1 MRAETRL
8 DRQSKNRSDHEKFQE
23 HDRDS
28 RGGLDETRG
37 AGDPQQVERITP
49 HLSAERIA
57 ARVGELAREI
67 VASLPDPENR
77 ELVLVVILKG
87 AFVFAADLA
96 RALCAAGAST
106 RVEFIRLSSYGDAA
120 NSSGVVKVFTAPPD
134 GLAGRQVLLID
145 DILDTGRSLHQA
157 KMMLEKTGAEVRLC
171 VLLDKP
177 SRREVAVDPDFIG
190 FEIPNRFVVGYGID
204 YAEEFRDLP
213 FIAFVNET

>member
-1 MRAETRL
+1 M
-8 DRQSKNRSDHEKFQE
+8 
-23 HDRDS
+23 
-28 RGGLDETRG
+28 
-37 AGDPQQVERITP
+37 ERITP

-57 ARVGELAREI
+57 ARVGEMAREI

-96 RALCAAGAST
+96 RALRAAGAST
-106 RVEFIRLSSYGDAA
+106 RVEFIRLSSYGDAT

-134 GLAGRQVLLID
+134 GLAGHQVLLVD

-157 KMMLEKTGAEVRLC
+157 KMMLEESGAEVRLC